1 MKTRFHR
8 KKKHKRKVRS
18 KCKGICFERGDS
30 LSPKTERMVKMGV
43 NLYDF
48 VRRESRGK
56 NSKGNTSDNQNFL
69 HKIDNRVSKLSEQ
82 YMYIT
87 SR

>member
-1 MKTRFHR
+1 
-8 KKKHKRKVRS
+8 
-18 KCKGICFERGDS
+18 
-30 LSPKTERMVKMGV
+30 MGV

-56 NSKGNTSDNQNFL
+56 NSRGNTSDNQNFL